1 MLRLGGLF
9 AEIGRSLKNEGT
21 KSTGVL
27 WGFYAACVGVY
38 MDALKI

>member
-38 MDALKI
+38 MDA